1 MPLPSSRPLNIGL
14 LAPACRGF
22 NALDGGI
29 GTYMADLAVGLAAEG
44 HSVRVITRAPASG
57 APAPEPFPGVRFVT
71 FDSTIPRWLHH
82 LTRWRWQAHT
92 VASWLWRARQAA
104 AAVRAAHAAEPFDC
118 IETSSSGLLPMMLL
132 RSRRRPPVITRIA
145 TTAVQLVAHNA
156 GASRWLDRRE
166 QRWEHDIVKRSD
178 ALLTHTALHREE
190 LIRQWNLPPSSVH
203 LIPLGITVPADSAL
217 RESANDRPPRVLY
230 VGRFEHRKGVDVLL
244 SAIPAVLASA
254 PGTTFDLVGHD
265 ANDYWQQR
273 FWRENPG
280 IPREQVRFH
289 GKVGATALL
298 AAYRDCDIFVAP
310 SRYESFGLI
319 YVEAMAWGKPVI
331 GCRAG
336 GIPEV
341 VTDGENGLLAEPG
354 DIAGLRDALL
364 RLCLDPA
371 LRTRLGG
378 QARRR
383 AVERFSREAFARAS
397 AALYSQVVSET
408 VRQN

>member
-1 MPLPSSRPLNIGL
+1 MPLPSFRPLNIGL

-44 HSVRVITRAPASG
+44 HSVRVITGRPAVD

-71 FDSTIPRWLHH
+71 FDYAIPRWLHH

-104 AAVRAAHAAEPFDC
+104 TAVRTAHAVEPFDC

-132 RSRRRPPVITRIA
+132 RSRRRPPVITRVS

-166 QRWEHDIVKRSD
+166 QHWELELVKRSD

-203 LIPLGITVPADSAL
+203 LIPLGITVPADAEL
-217 RESANDRPPRVLY
+217 PAPAGDRPPRVLY

-244 SAIPAVLASA
+244 AAIPSVLAAA
-254 PGTTFDLVGHD
+254 PATTFDLIGHD
-265 ANDYWQQR
+265 ANDYWQER

-280 IPREQVRFH
+280 IPRGQVRFH
-289 GKVGATALL
+289 GKVGADTLL
-298 AAYRDCDIFVAP
+298 AAYRDCDLFVAP

-341 VTDGENGLLAEPG
+341 VTDRENGLLIAPD

-364 RLCLDPA
+364 RLCLDPS

-378 QARRR
+378 QARRC
-383 AVERFSREAFARAS
+383 AVERFSREVFARTS
-397 AALYSQVVSET
+397 AALYREIISTHHSS
-408 VRQN
+408 

>member
-1 MPLPSSRPLNIGL
+1 MNIPPLNIGL
-14 LAPACRGF
+14 LAPSCRGF

-44 HSVRVITRAPASG
+44 HSVRVITGRPAADS
-57 APAPEPFPGVRFVT
+57 PSPESFPGVRFVT

-92 VASWLWRARQAA
+92 AASWLWRARQAA

-118 IETSSSGLLPMMLL
+118 IETSSSGLLPLLLL
-132 RSRRRPPVITRIA
+132 RSRRRPPVITRVA
-145 TTAVQLVAHNA
+145 TTAAQLVAHNA
-156 GASRWLDRRE
+156 GASRWLNRRE
-166 QRWEHDIVKRSD
+166 QRWELELVKRSD

-190 LIRQWNLPPSSVH
+190 LIRQWSLSPSSIH

-217 RESANDRPPRVLY
+217 RVPANGRPPRVLY

-244 SAIPAVLASA
+244 SAIPAVLAAA
-254 PGTTFDLVGHD
+254 PGTTFDLIGHD

-289 GKVGATALL
+289 GKTGPSALL
-298 AAYRDCDIFVAP
+298 SAYRDCDLFVAP

-341 VTDGENGLLAEPG
+341 VTDGEDGLLVEPD
-354 DIAGLRDALL
+354 DIAGLRDALV
-364 RLCLDPA
+364 RLSLDPG
-371 LRTRLGG
+371 LRARLGAK
-378 QARRR
+378 ARRC
-383 AVERFSREAFARAS
+383 AVERFSREVFARAS
-397 AALYSQVVSET
+397 ETLYREII
-408 VRQN
+408 